1 MRKQIKNYEKKIKNL
16 EELILKKNATLL
28 FFLDLEGKRINQSIK

>member
-16 EELILKKNATLL
+16 EEFMMGQMNNFMNI
-28 FFLDLEGKRINQSIK
+28 IYIY